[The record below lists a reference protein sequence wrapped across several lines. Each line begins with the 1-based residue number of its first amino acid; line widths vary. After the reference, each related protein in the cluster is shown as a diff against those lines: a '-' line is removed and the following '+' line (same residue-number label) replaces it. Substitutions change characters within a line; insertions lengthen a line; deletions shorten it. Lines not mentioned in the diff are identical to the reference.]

1 MGRRGWWP
9 VIVRNVTRG
18 LVLGYKV
25 SGAETFRLRLLGL
38 MFRSGLPQGEGLLI
52 RPCRAVHTHFMRFPI
67 DVLFLDGEN
76 RVVHVIPAMS
86 PWKLSPTVRAAD
98 AVLELPA
105 GTAGA
110 TAPGDKIEFL

>member
-1 MGRRGWWP
+1 M
-9 VIVRNVTRG
+9 IVRNASRG

-25 SGAETFRLRLLGL
+25 AGADTFRLRLLGL
-38 MFRSGLPQGEGLLI
+38 MFRAQLPQGQGLLI

-76 RVVHVIPAMS
+76 RVVHVIAAMA
-86 PWKLSPTVRAAD
+86 PWKLSPTIRAAD

-110 TAPGDKIEFL
+110 TAPGDQIEFL